1 MRAILE
7 RRGDGVYIRIP
18 ASVPRSAKLR
28 VGEPVHVREQC
39 GAIVIEPIGRKE
51 YSIEKLIEEMTPE
64 SLHEEIVAGG
74 NE

>member
-7 RRGDGVYIRIP
+7 QRGNGVYIRIP
-18 ASVPRSAKLR
+18 PSVLRSAKLR
-28 VGEPVHVREQC
+28 AGEPVNVREQF

-51 YSIEKLIEEMTPE
+51 YSIEKLIEGITPE

>member
-1 MRAILE
+1 MRVILE

-18 ASVPRSAKLR
+18 ASVLRSAKLR
-28 VGEPVHVREQC
+28 AGEPVNVREQS

-51 YSIEKLIEEMTPE
+51 YCIEKLIEEIKPE
-64 SLHEEIVAGG
+64 NLHEEIVVSG